1 VSWRF
6 YIHRR
11 AERRTASI
19 CVSQIKRRVAS
30 SGISYS
36 GIAKGHVAKGALLI
50 DPIGR
55 TWDSI
60 ASSSGTVPDFERKF
74 MREESIA
81 RLRRTAFF
89 LASLFRFRLNF
100 RLNFFPL
107 ERYIFIREISALIA
121 LLRFYFPSLDR
132 SGKR

>member
-100 RLNFFPL
+100 SVEFFSS
-107 ERYIFIREISALIA
+107 RAIYFHSRDICVDCVASI
-121 LLRFYFPSLDR
+121 LLPFA
-132 SGKR
+132 